1 MAGGTLDATGRNM
14 TTNQALEQL
23 LGRKA
28 ARRLRALA
36 KEAAA
41 RDDDHVKKAKK
52 KR

>member
-1 MAGGTLDATGRNM
+1 M

-28 ARRLRALA
+28 AKRLRAIA
-36 KEAAA
+36 KEFAT
-41 RDDDHVKKAKK
+41 REEDQTRKRKK

>member
-1 MAGGTLDATGRNM
+1 M

-41 RDDDHVKKAKK
+41 RDEDRAKKGKK